1 MASEFI
7 TNLFNSIFTPG
18 PTPTLLFATNIS
30 FAALQLILLLLL
42 ISTYS
47 IHFLVLSF
55 LSAGLWWSINWF
67 VAELKIEA
75 EKERARKEKVGNDAG
90 ENGSETEAE
99 TSKTVDVSGS
109 GVVQSGSK
117 EVQILDASVGEI
129 KGRKGQLET
138 PTKGLDGSKSEA
150 STEDEWER
158 VEESEKDK

>member
-1 MASEFI
+1 MATTFVE
-7 TNLFNSIFTPG
+7 NLFNSIFTPG
-18 PTPTLLFATNIS
+18 PTPTLLVATNIS

-67 VAELKIEA
+67 VAELKLEA
-75 EKERARKEKVGNDAG
+75 EKERLRKEKEGVVEG
-90 ENGSETEAE
+90 GSETEAE
-99 TSKTVDVSGS
+99 ADGSRVVDVTDREM
-109 GVVQSGSK
+109 QNSGSK
-117 EVQILDASVGEI
+117 EVEVLDASVGEL
-129 KGRKGQLET
+129 KDRRGLLET
-138 PTKGLDGSKSEA
+138 PTKGMDGSRSEI